1 MVMLYVRAYRPT
13 ESKVDLCLFDGTHA
27 VRIESVVGKE
37 NVGSDVM
44 GTTGEMVVVWI
55 ENQLHEN
62 KTKELILQ

>member
-1 MVMLYVRAYRPT
+1 MRNIET
-13 ESKVDLCLFDGTHA
+13 W
-27 VRIESVVGKE
+27 IESVVGKE